1 MRKKKFA
8 ARASSP
14 SRNRNRLAV
23 SKKSQ
28 LKSRL
33 CPNRSRLQRLVV
45 SKQSRLKSW
54 RCPKRAAEKPAVSKQ
69 KPAAKTGRVP
79 KEPAAKAGRVQT
91 VYHVH
96 IRKLRLSFFCLP
108 VFRRHLFA
116 SSRENVSLFC
126 DFFLVFFMFFL
137 SWKDILFSGVIF
149 FAKKSRFRRLKISA
163 Y

>member
-28 LKSRL
+28 LKSWL
-33 CPNRSRLQRLVV
+33 
-45 SKQSRLKSW
+45 
-54 RCPKRAAEKPAVSKQ
+54 CPKRAAEKPAVSKQ
-69 KPAAKTGRVP
+69 K
-79 KEPAAKAGRVQT
+79 PAAKAGRVQT

-116 SSRENVSLFC
+116 SSRESASLFFVI
-126 DFFLVFFMFFL
+126 FFGIFCVFL
-137 SWKDILFSGVIF
+137 SWKDIQFSGVIF
-149 FAKKSRFRRLKISA
+149 LQKNRGSVGLKIRHIK
-163 Y
+163 YV

>member
-14 SRNRNRLAV
+14 SRNRSRLAV

-45 SKQSRLKSW
+45 SKKSQLKSRL
-54 RCPKRAAEKPAVSKQ
+54 CPNSISRSRHKEASAFFFLPSCISPASFRIF
-69 KPAAKTGRVP
+69 A
-79 KEPAAKAGRVQT
+79 
-91 VYHVH
+91 
-96 IRKLRLSFFCLP
+96 RKRLSFL
-108 VFRRHLFA
+108 
-116 SSRENVSLFC
+116 C
-126 DFFLVFFMFFL
+126 DFFGIFYVFL
-137 SWKDILFSGVIF
+137 SLKDIQFSGVIF
-149 FAKKSRFRRLKISA
+149 LQKKSRFRRIKNSA

>member
-14 SRNRNRLAV
+14 SRNRSRLAV
-23 SKKSQ
+23 SKK
-28 LKSRL
+28 
-33 CPNRSRLQRLVV
+33 
-45 SKQSRLKSW
+45 SRLKSW

-69 KPAAKTGRVP
+69 K
-79 KEPAAKAGRVQT
+79 PAAKAGRVQT

-116 SSRENVSLFC
+116 SSRESVSLF
-126 DFFLVFFMFFL
+126 FGIFYVFL
-137 SWKDILFSGVIF
+137 SWKDIQFSGVIF
-149 FAKKSRFRRLKISA
+149 LQKNRDSVGLKIRHIK
-163 Y
+163 YV

>member
-14 SRNRNRLAV
+14 SRNRSQLAV

-28 LKSRL
+28 LKSWL
-33 CPNRSRLQRLVV
+33 
-45 SKQSRLKSW
+45 
-54 RCPKRAAEKPAVSKQ
+54 CPKRAAEKPAVSKQ
-69 KPAAKTGRVP
+69 K
-79 KEPAAKAGRVQT
+79 PAAKAGRVQT

-116 SSRENVSLFC
+116 SSRESVSFVI
-126 DFFLVFFMFFL
+126 FLVFFVFFVVEGYT
-137 SWKDILFSGVIF
+137 IFRRYF
-149 FAKKSRFRRLKISA
+149 FAKKNRGSVGLKIQHIK
-163 Y
+163 YV

>member
-45 SKQSRLKSW
+45 SKKSRLKSW

-69 KPAAKTGRVP
+69 R
-79 KEPAAKAGRVQT
+79 PAAKAGRVQT

-96 IRKLRLSFFCLP
+96 HKEASAFFFLPSCISPASFCIFARKRLSFFC
-108 VFRRHLFA
+108 
-116 SSRENVSLFC
+116 
-126 DFFLVFFMFFL
+126 DFFWYFLCFFCRGRIYNFPALFF
-137 SWKDILFSGVIF
+137 FT
-149 FAKKSRFRRLKISA
+149 KKITVPSA
-163 Y
+163 